1 MLLRSI
7 RVPGMDW
14 PRQDDFG
21 VADGQLG
28 SILSDAFSAEAIA
41 GLFESTGLPR
51 QTLEMEDL

>member
-1 MLLRSI
+1 
-7 RVPGMDW
+7 MDW

-21 VADGQLG
+21 VGDGQLG
-28 SILSDAFSAEAIA
+28 SIASDAFSAEAIA